1 MADIKS
7 IADELATLTPRE
19 INNLAS
25 VTNVEYV
32 MESERC
38 ISDPSR
44 IELKNVWKESSPKKY
59 GMSLLDRRKKR
70 R

>member
-19 INNLAS
+19 IDNLRR
-25 VTNVEYV
+25 VTNVEYII
-32 MESERC
+32 ESEHC

-44 IELKNVWKESSPKKY
+44 TELKNVWKESSPKQY

-70 R
+70 K

>member
-7 IADELATLTPRE
+7 IADKLATLTPRE

-38 ISDPSR
+38 ISDHSR

-59 GMSLLDRRKKR
+59 GMSLLDRKKKR